1 MYDGTVFFHLYP
13 ELTDPKPIFN
23 TFLEG
28 ALHCAEVARSHPAYC
43 SAHFHEA
50 YDQAAA
56 IDGAPHGYFNMSL
69 FSCPP
74 AELWSAFEDLHEC
87 LDIGHANQVHHPL
100 PCRVERPSPLLR
112 IAEPRDHTRRAR
124 VMYANDIVRFQ
135 TGFKQAV
142 GRFRSSRAR
151 RVPEG
156 RTLRPREG
164 RIFSFFSYLGDEAG
178 YFLAS
183 RAVHHLW
190 PWPAWASPPASL
202 ASQCSWSSRMSPIA
216 MAPTANARSL
226 LTSYRMF
233 FEPCENMCTVAQ

>member
-1 MYDGTVFFHLYP
+1 MCGVGRPAIVRFA
-13 ELTDPKPIFN
+13 ELGGARG
-23 TFLEG
+23 EGRAVRCG
-28 ALHCAEVARSHPAYC
+28 ALTARSSSGFVLERERTRRARP
-43 SAHFHEA
+43 S
-50 YDQAAA
+50 DRR
-56 IDGAPHGYFNMSL
+56 IRD
-69 FSCPP
+69 
-74 AELWSAFEDLHEC
+74 
-87 LDIGHANQVHHPL
+87 
-100 PCRVERPSPLLR
+100 RVERPSPLLR

-142 GRFRSSRAR
+142 ERFRSSRAR

-178 YFLAS
+178 YFLAR

-226 LTSYRMF
+226 LTSCSMF